1 MIKNNFLIKKTHNLI
16 FRQLLTFCHSV
27 HYTDVRNYY
36 LINFIYLKNFLF
48 HDINKKHFT
57 LILFE
62 KAYTIQV
69 TYYIKSIFF

>member
-36 LINFIYLKNFLF
+36 LINFINCSLLSKKVI
-48 HDINKKHFT
+48 INIFT
-57 LILFE
+57 LMFN
-62 KAYTIQV
+62 V
-69 TYYIKSIFF
+69 